1 VLPVSGD
8 AFVLDDLAASFT
20 EPWICARAAHLWD
33 AVRTGGCTLEA
44 AEAVCDANLDTLSR
58 PAVSGGRSKA
68 NRTPG
73 PSDSGRT
80 TARSSK
86 PSSSAWMDPR
96 SLGRAPRAVCSQ
108 SPRRPASTPASGGA
122 PHLHGDHRHHG
133 QLTRRPFQS
142 E

>member
-68 NRTPG
+68 NRPPG
-73 PSDSGRT
+73 HVRQWENDREELEAFVFGVDGPAFARARTEGRLLSIAEAAGLD
-80 TARSSK
+80 AR
-86 PSSSAWMDPR
+86 
-96 SLGRAPRAVCSQ
+96 
-108 SPRRPASTPASGGA
+108 
-122 PHLHGDHRHHG
+122 
-133 QLTRRPFQS
+133 
-142 E
+142 